1 MCPEHGRVP
10 GGSELEV
17 SSEVRRSWKSE
28 KDSGGNSMTQDR
40 RTGQELMLGQ
50 GGIWELRK
58 EES

>member
-1 MCPEHGRVP
+1 MCVP
-10 GGSELEV
+10 GGSEREV

-28 KDSGGNSMTQDR
+28 KDSGGNSMTQDG

-50 GGIWELRK
+50 DGIWELRK